1 VERCR
6 HLCRLLFADEELLSV
21 AIEAHTRGAFAGLNS
36 IGHKNGNRGP
46 AIVVCRN
53 QGVGGSEIES

>member
-6 HLCRLLFADEELLSV
+6 HLCSLLFADEELLSV
-21 AIEAHTRGAFAGLNS
+21 AIEARTRGAFAGLNS

-46 AIVVCRN
+46 AILSFVVIKEFRL
-53 QGVGGSEIES
+53 EMES